1 MEDSEV
7 EVKLEVEVVQQLFLD
22 PATLDPISFEHERN
36 VGPSDGIEILVRMAK
51 NGEIDAKSVDI
62 IDVTDKFL
70 KAIAATPKENLRQSG
85 KIIFHASVLLR
96 LKAES
101 LLTEVVEEEKVDDD
115 FMDFDEGAMEFDGA
129 KQPRQISLTDL
140 EKAIVRK
147 PTRTKLVRR
156 KITLDELI
164 KALQEA
170 EKIEKV
176 RSEKSRKSRIDLSG
190 HTLIQDVDDILNLAH
205 DEDIEHTIEN
215 VEQLL
220 VKIFQANQRIELFAL
235 ASMLD
240 RKGTW
245 VDAFLASLFLSNAG
259 KIQLE
264 QESFYGPVFITQA
277 K

>member
-1 MEDSEV
+1 MENSES
-7 EVKLEVEVVQQLFLD
+7 ELQSQEVVQQLLID
-22 PATLDPISFEHERN
+22 PLTLDPVALEQEANIA
-36 VGPSDGIEILVRMAK
+36 PSDGIEILVRMAK

-70 KAIAATPKENLRQSG
+70 KAIAATPKESLRQSG

-101 LLTEVVEEEKVDDD
+101 LLVEVIEEEKVEDD

-129 KQPRQISLTDL
+129 KQPRQISLSDL

-147 PTRTKLVRR
+147 PTRTKVVRR

-170 EKIEKV
+170 EKIEKT
-176 RSEKSRKSRIDLSG
+176 RAEKSRKSRIDLSG

-205 DEDIEHTIEN
+205 DEDIESTIEN

-220 VKIFQANQRIELFAL
+220 VKIFQANERIELFAL
-235 ASMLD
+235 VGMLD
-240 RKGTW
+240 RKSTW

-264 QESFYGPVFITQA
+264 QESFYGPVFITQG

>member
-1 MEDSEV
+1 MENSNA
-7 EVKLEVEVVQQLFLD
+7 EVKLEVVQQLFID

-70 KAIAATPKENLRQSG
+70 KAIAATPKESLRQSG

-147 PTRTKLVRR
+147 PTRTKVVRR

-170 EKIEKV
+170 EKIEKI

-220 VKIFQANQRIELFAL
+220 VKIFQANQKIELFAL

-259 KIQLE
+259 KIILE

-277 K
+277 N

>member
-1 MEDSEV
+1 ME
-7 EVKLEVEVVQQLFLD
+7 EVVQQLLID
-22 PATLDPISFEHERN
+22 PLTLDPVALEQEANI
-36 VGPSDGIEILVRMAK
+36 GPSDGIEILVRMAK

-70 KAIAATPKENLRQSG
+70 KAIAATPKESLRQSG

-101 LLTEVVEEEKVDDD
+101 LLVEVIEEEKVEDD

-147 PTRTKLVRR
+147 PTRTKVVRR

-170 EKIEKV
+170 EKIEKT

-205 DEDIEHTIEN
+205 DEDIESTIEN

-220 VKIFQANQRIELFAL
+220 VKIFQANERIELFAL
-235 ASMLD
+235 VGMLD
-240 RKGTW
+240 RKSTW

-264 QESFYGPVFITQA
+264 QESFYGPVFITQG

>member
-1 MEDSEV
+1 MENSNA
-7 EVKLEVEVVQQLFLD
+7 EVKLEVVQQLFID

-70 KAIAATPKENLRQSG
+70 KAIAATPKESLRQSG

-147 PTRTKLVRR
+147 PTRTKVVRR

-170 EKIEKV
+170 EKIEKI

-220 VKIFQANQRIELFAL
+220 VKIFQANQKIELFAL

-259 KIQLE
+259 KIILE

>member
-1 MEDSEV
+1 MENSES
-7 EVKLEVEVVQQLFLD
+7 ELQSQEVVQQLLID
-22 PATLDPISFEHERN
+22 PLTLDPVALEQEANIA
-36 VGPSDGIEILVRMAK
+36 PSDGIEILVRMAK

-70 KAIAATPKENLRQSG
+70 KAIAATPKESLRQSG

-101 LLTEVVEEEKVDDD
+101 LLVEVIEEEKVEDD

-147 PTRTKLVRR
+147 PTRTKVVRR

-170 EKIEKV
+170 EKIEKT
-176 RSEKSRKSRIDLSG
+176 RAEKSRKSRIDLSG

-205 DEDIEHTIEN
+205 DEDIESTIEN

-220 VKIFQANQRIELFAL
+220 VKIFQANERIELFAL
-235 ASMLD
+235 VGMLD
-240 RKGTW
+240 RKSTW

-264 QESFYGPVFITQA
+264 QESFYGPVFITQG

>member
-1 MEDSEV
+1 MEEP
-7 EVKLEVEVVQQLFLD
+7 EVVQQLLIDPQTLYPVALD
-22 PATLDPISFEHERN
+22 QDSNIA
-36 VGPSDGIEILVRMAK
+36 PSDGIEILVRMAK

-70 KAIAATPKENLRQSG
+70 KAIAATPKESLRQSG

-101 LLTEVVEEEKVDDD
+101 LLTEVIEEEKVDDD

-147 PTRTKLVRR
+147 PTRTKVVRR

-170 EKIEKV
+170 EKIEKI
-176 RSEKSRKSRIDLSG
+176 RSEKTRKSRIDLSG

-205 DEDIEHTIEN
+205 DEDIESTIEN

-220 VKIFQANQRIELFAL
+220 VKIFQANEKIELFAL
-235 ASMLD
+235 VGMLD
-240 RKGTW
+240 RKSTW

-264 QESFYGPVFITQA
+264 QESFYGPVFITQG

>member
-1 MEDSEV
+1 MENSNA
-7 EVKLEVEVVQQLFLD
+7 EVKLEVVQQLFID

-70 KAIAATPKENLRQSG
+70 KAIAATPKESLRQSG

-129 KQPRQISLTDL
+129 KQPRQISLVDL

-147 PTRTKLVRR
+147 PTRTKVVRR

-170 EKIEKV
+170 EKIEKI

-215 VEQLL
+215 VEKIL
-220 VKIFQANQRIELFAL
+220 VKIFQANQKIELFAL

-259 KIQLE
+259 KIILE

>member
-1 MEDSEV
+1 MEHSESEV
-7 EVKLEVEVVQQLFLD
+7 ESQDVVQQLLID
-22 PATLDPISFEHERN
+22 PHTLDPVVLEQEANIA
-36 VGPSDGIEILVRMAK
+36 PSDGIEILVRMAK

-70 KAIAATPKENLRQSG
+70 KAIAATPKESLRQSG

-101 LLTEVVEEEKVDDD
+101 LLVEVIEEEKVEDD

-147 PTRTKLVRR
+147 PTRTKVVRR

-170 EKIEKV
+170 EKIEKT

-205 DEDIEHTIEN
+205 DEDIESTIET

-220 VKIFQANQRIELFAL
+220 VKIFQANEKIELFAL
-235 ASMLD
+235 VGMLD
-240 RKGTW
+240 RKSTW

-264 QESFYGPVFITQA
+264 QENFYGPVFITQG

>member
-1 MEDSEV
+1 MEHSESEV
-7 EVKLEVEVVQQLFLD
+7 QSQEVVQQLLID
-22 PATLDPISFEHERN
+22 PHTLDPVALEQEANIA
-36 VGPSDGIEILVRMAK
+36 PSDGIEILVRMAK

-70 KAIAATPKENLRQSG
+70 KAIAATPKESLRQSG

-101 LLTEVVEEEKVDDD
+101 LLVEVVEEEKVEDD

-147 PTRTKLVRR
+147 PTRTKVVRR

-170 EKIEKV
+170 EKIEKT
-176 RSEKSRKSRIDLSG
+176 RAEKSRKSRIDLSG

-205 DEDIEHTIEN
+205 DEDIESTIEN

-220 VKIFQANQRIELFAL
+220 VKIFKANERIELFAL
-235 ASMLD
+235 VGMLD
-240 RKGTW
+240 RKSTW

-264 QESFYGPVFITQA
+264 QESFYGPVFITQG

>member
-1 MEDSEV
+1 MENESE
-7 EVKLEVEVVQQLFLD
+7 LQSQEVVQQLLID
-22 PATLDPISFEHERN
+22 PLTLDPVALEQEANIA
-36 VGPSDGIEILVRMAK
+36 PSDGIEILVRMAK

-70 KAIAATPKENLRQSG
+70 KAIAATPKESLRQSG

-101 LLTEVVEEEKVDDD
+101 LLVEVIEEEKVEDD

-147 PTRTKLVRR
+147 PTRTKVVRR

-170 EKIEKV
+170 EKIEKT
-176 RSEKSRKSRIDLSG
+176 RAEKSRKSRIDLSG

-205 DEDIEHTIEN
+205 DEDIESTIEN

-220 VKIFQANQRIELFAL
+220 VKIFQANERIELFAL
-235 ASMLD
+235 VGMLD
-240 RKGTW
+240 RKSTW

-264 QESFYGPVFITQA
+264 QESFYGPVFITQG

>member
-1 MEDSEV
+1 MEKPEQEV
-7 EVKLEVEVVQQLFLD
+7 IQQYIID
-22 PATLDPISFEHERN
+22 PATLNPVLLEQEQNIA
-36 VGPSDGIEILVRMAK
+36 PSDGIEILVRMAK
-51 NGEIDAKSVDI
+51 QGEIDAKSVDI

-101 LLTEVVEEEKVDDD
+101 LLVEVIEEEKVEDD
-115 FMDFDEGAMEFDGA
+115 FMDFDSDLGSMDFDGA

-147 PTRTKLVRR
+147 PTKTRVVRR

-170 EKIEKV
+170 ERIEKT
-176 RSEKSRKSRIDLSG
+176 RSEKNRKSRIDLSG

-205 DEDIEHTIEN
+205 DEDIESTIER

-220 VKIFQANQRIELFAL
+220 VRIFQANERIELFAL
-235 ASMLD
+235 VTMLD
-240 RKGTW
+240 KKGNW

-264 QESFYGPVFITQA
+264 QDNFYGPVFITQPTSN
-277 K
+277 